1 MLYLS
6 NIFRILSLNVFIVIF
21 FSCLTKTFELIND
34 RILSELEALR
44 QSFKFVRLYY

>member
-6 NIFRILSLNVFIVIF
+6 NIFRIFSLNVFIDIF

-44 QSFKFVRLYY
+44 QSFGFARL